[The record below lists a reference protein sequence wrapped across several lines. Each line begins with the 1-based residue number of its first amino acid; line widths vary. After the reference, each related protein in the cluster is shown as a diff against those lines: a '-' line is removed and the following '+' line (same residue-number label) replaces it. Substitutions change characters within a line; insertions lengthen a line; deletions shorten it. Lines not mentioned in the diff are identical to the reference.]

1 MATETPCLAHVWFGN
16 RPQREMTVKI
26 GSSAKDI
33 DKSTGRNYTGIEN
46 V

>member
-1 MATETPCLAHVWFGN
+1 MVTETPCLSHFWFGN

-26 GSSAKDI
+26 GSSANDI
-33 DKSTGRNYTGIEN
+33 DKAIGRNDT